1 MHSSRTNNTKMGKSL
16 TLLES
21 PKLHVNNT
29 SGDARRDNK
38 NKQQQQVFNSKVLNG
53 DFVRDQIYEDIS
65 NGKAIFLENG
75 GDADFSDK
83 TSVMSFSRKN
93 GLSSRSKI

>member
-1 MHSSRTNNTKMGKSL
+1 M
-16 TLLES
+16 
-21 PKLHVNNT
+21 
-29 SGDARRDNK
+29 
-38 NKQQQQVFNSKVLNG
+38 LNG
-53 DFVRDQIYEDIS
+53 DFVREQIYEDIS

-75 GDADFSDK
+75 GDADFSEK